1 MRIEKEAKMGM
12 DGTFEKRL
20 DRSGKQD
27 FGKGSGSQFVFVPD
41 DIYFLS
47 EGGRKVKVKGND
59 VGDLA

>member
-1 MRIEKEAKMGM
+1 MGM